1 MNTRNLCRL
10 LLMGCCCYCLMACG
24 EDNGPLSLI
33 NTEGNETLID
43 ITSNTLQLSP
53 FSEGESFYIN
63 GGDGAYTIDN
73 NNEKVVA
80 FSYDGRTLTLR
91 PIAQGS
97 AVITIQDH
105 DNHTYQLQVEVT
117 YPQQTFEVMGVD
129 AQAIGDELTQME
141 TELLEEQIKSD
152 IYVGIGGTF
161 AFTYMVPD
169 STEGEVEMIPTG
181 SQLSRK
187 GVFQSGVKYAE
198 DGTPYEAMTIH
209 LTSGDEVVYSWYQ
222 ASPDSSYRLTEDVT
236 ERYRQEYPK
245 VQNAYAIQI
254 ISKK

>member
-1 MNTRNLCRL
+1 
-10 LLMGCCCYCLMACG
+10 
-24 EDNGPLSLI
+24 
-33 NTEGNETLID
+33 
-43 ITSNTLQLSP
+43 
-53 FSEGESFYIN
+53 
-63 GGDGAYTIDN
+63 
-73 NNEKVVA
+73 
-80 FSYDGRTLTLR
+80 
-91 PIAQGS
+91 
-97 AVITIQDH
+97 
-105 DNHTYQLQVEVT
+105 
-117 YPQQTFEVMGVD
+117 MGVD